1 MLGKLVKYD
10 FKATAR
16 IMLPVFVV
24 MLSLSAVFALMIRLR
39 VENGF
44 IFSLMTTAL
53 FTTMAGSGIATVV
66 CIANRFNQGLLK
78 NEGYLSFALP
88 VKTSTHIGAKLLNGV
103 IWSLLETVAVG
114 TSIFIIILI
123 TASSQQI
130 VELFQELLELFN
142 LVDMDVIVALLKG
155 LSIMACE
162 LISSICMIYAAFAVA
177 HLFDKQKGLVIAGF
191 VIIIM
196 TLDSSISTT
205 LIDANYNIFSS
216 LWFWYVQA
224 LVPAILYLLITWFIL
239 DRRLNLE

>member
-24 MLSLSAVFALMIRLR
+24 MLSLSAIFALMIRLR

-103 IWSLLETVAVG
+103 IWSVLETVAVG
-114 TSIFIIILI
+114 TSIFVIILI
-123 TASSQQI
+123 TSSSQEI
-130 VELFQELLELFN
+130 VEVFRELLELFN
-142 LVDMDVIVALLKG
+142 LVDMDVIVALMKG

-177 HLFDKQKGLVIAGF
+177 HLFDKHKSLVIAGF

-196 TLDSSISTT
+196 TLNSSISTT
-205 LIDANYNIFSS
+205 LIDANYEIFAS

-224 LVPAILYLLITWFIL
+224 LVPAFLYLLITWFIL

>member
-24 MLSLSAVFALMIRLR
+24 MLSLSAIFALMIRLR

-44 IFSLMTTAL
+44 IFSLLTTAL

-103 IWSLLETVAVG
+103 IWSILETVAVG
-114 TSIFIIILI
+114 TSIFVIILI
-123 TASSQQI
+123 TSSSQEI
-130 VELFQELLELFN
+130 VELFRELLELFN

-162 LISSICMIYAAFAVA
+162 LISSICMIYAGFAVA
-177 HLFDKQKGLVIAGF
+177 HLFDKHKSLVIAGF

-196 TLDSSISTT
+196 TLNSSISTT
-205 LIDANYNIFSS
+205 LIDANYEIFAS

-224 LVPAILYLLITWFIL
+224 LVPAFLYLLITWFIL